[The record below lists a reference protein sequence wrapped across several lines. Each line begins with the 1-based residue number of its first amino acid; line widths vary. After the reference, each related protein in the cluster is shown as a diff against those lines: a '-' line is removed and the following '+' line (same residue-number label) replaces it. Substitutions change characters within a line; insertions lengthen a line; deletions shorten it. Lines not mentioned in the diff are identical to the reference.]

1 MNSLL
6 LVSLVVIV
14 LVVGSTLSIM
24 NKGCKSGYHAWCA
37 PMSTVRHHVRTPPP
51 NLITM
56 FAVAMIG

>member
-24 NKGCKSGYHAWCA
+24 NKGCKSGYQ
-37 PMSTVRHHVRTPPP
+37 STVRHHVRTPPP
-51 NLITM
+51 T
-56 FAVAMIG
+56 